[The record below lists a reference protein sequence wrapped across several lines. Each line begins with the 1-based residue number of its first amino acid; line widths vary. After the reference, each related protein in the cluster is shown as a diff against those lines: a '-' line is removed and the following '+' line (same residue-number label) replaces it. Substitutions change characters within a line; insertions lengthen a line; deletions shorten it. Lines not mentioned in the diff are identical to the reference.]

1 MMVVYNLQ
9 TLCYYSSWY
18 LPAIEA
24 SLCFEDLKHLNLVH
38 PWTDDGCPVKGCCYK
53 CPGGDSQ
60 RCVLR
65 RTAREEGSG
74 GCTEKKLFKR
84 SL

>member
-1 MMVVYNLQ
+1 MMVVICKHFVTCTVAGICPQL
-9 TLCYYSSWY
+9 
-18 LPAIEA
+18 A
-24 SLCFEDLKHLNLVH
+24 SLCFEDLKNLNLVH

-60 RCVLR
+60 RRVLR

-74 GCTEKKLFKR
+74 GRTEEKLFKR